1 MLFSI
6 FTLLDM
12 AEARVSKPDPVF
24 NERTEMVMQI
34 LKAKQVLAT
43 KRSVLNGEIHKRLA
57 AALVIANEQGAD
69 IYVPSRRCG
78 TMFENGHSTKL
89 IIWLDKAVAVGLLL
103 SKLGKAK
110 DRLQLSPML
119 ANV

>member
-12 AEARVSKPDPVF
+12 AEARVSKPDAVF
-24 NERTEMVMQI
+24 HERAEMMMQI

-57 AALVIANEQGAD
+57 AALVIANTNKALIYTYHPDGAVL
-69 IYVPSRRCG
+69 YM
-78 TMFENGHSTKL
+78 TMDTVRS
-89 IIWLDKAVAVGLLL
+89 
-103 SKLGKAK
+103 
-110 DRLQLSPML
+110 
-119 ANV
+119 

>member
-1 MLFSI
+1 MQLSI

-12 AEARVSKPDPVF
+12 AQARVSKPDPVF
-24 NERTEMVMQI
+24 HERAEMMMQI

-119 ANV
+119 TNV